1 VEYQFRPG
9 QSGNPGGR
17 PKYKAVSAAYRK
29 LLEMPVEELANFKP
43 RNGAEVVAFA
53 QFKAAAGKRA
63 STYAAIEIANRV
75 EGKVP
80 PAEPPDAGL
89 ESISAER
96 LQDLLLDAAE
106 IIERRRRQLTPGGAD
121 SGPGL
126 EEEK

>member
-1 VEYQFRPG
+1 MPPDERRAYEPQDGWEDIAKAQIDAAAAARRP
-9 QSGNPGGR
+9 ST
-17 PKYKAVSAAYRK
+17 SAA
-29 LLEMPVEELANFKP
+29 
-43 RNGAEVVAFA
+43 
-53 QFKAAAGKRA
+53 Q
-63 STYAAIEIANRV
+63 EIADRV

-80 PAEPPDAGL
+80 PAEPPANDL